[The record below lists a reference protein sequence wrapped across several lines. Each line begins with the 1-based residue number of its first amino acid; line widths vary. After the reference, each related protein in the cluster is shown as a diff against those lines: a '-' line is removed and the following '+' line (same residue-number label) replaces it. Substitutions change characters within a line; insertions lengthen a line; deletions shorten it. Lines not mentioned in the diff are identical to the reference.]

1 MVSQYLMSDYNS
13 STTAD
18 NGILKLPTRTSVT
31 AKLDNKILEAL
42 CSSFLCFTA
51 MIISAFKRTASGE
64 IIDATAAK
72 TQGEV
77 VSCKSQTKCGSCG
90 Q

>member
-1 MVSQYLMSDYNS
+1 MPEGHQKENFTLAGVAFTFPGSFHKESE
-13 STTAD
+13 
-18 NGILKLPTRTSVT
+18 GF
-31 AKLDNKILEAL
+31 

-51 MIISAFKRTASGE
+51 RIISAFKRTASVE
-64 IIDATAAK
+64 IIDPKVAK

-77 VSCKSQTKCGSCG
+77 LSLKFQTKCGSCG